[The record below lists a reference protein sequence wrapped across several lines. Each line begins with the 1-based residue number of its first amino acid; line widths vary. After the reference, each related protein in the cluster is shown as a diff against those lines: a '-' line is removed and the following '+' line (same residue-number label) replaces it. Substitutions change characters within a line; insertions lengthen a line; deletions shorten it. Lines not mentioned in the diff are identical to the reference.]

1 MGMPNVLKHF
11 ATFIDGTSYVGEV
24 QEITPPKLTRK
35 MEEFRAGGMRL
46 PVDIDHC
53 RKAYI
58 ADIDRAKQLIAL
70 IEKRD

>member
-35 MEEFRAGGMRL
+35 MEEFGYLSEDGERL
-46 PVDIDHC
+46 REFTVPTIETVQGWIDN
-53 RKAYI
+53 AN
-58 ADIDRAKQLIAL
+58 
-70 IEKRD
+70 